1 MSTLDATIASLP
13 GARLSLGAL
22 LKTLHWQGQLR
33 PLVLDA
39 LAGRLVQEEARR
51 AGLAVPADDL
61 QAAADLFRRRHGL
74 STAADTHAWLLGR
87 GLSVDDFEA
96 RLEES
101 LLADRFKQHLTAP
114 QVDEYF
120 AAHRAEFEL
129 LRLGLVLVERDD
141 LARELA
147 SQVRDEGRDLEDV
160 ARAHGLPVARHQTL
174 RKDLPA
180 PLAEA
185 LAPAKTGELVGP
197 VGTAEGFALVVVEE
211 CRPAELDAATRQRLQ
226 DELFEA
232 WVAGKLGE
240 DTLDESIFGA
250 AVGLRGQPADT
261 PCFDSASIARCGV
274 AKTPTGDEK
283 AGP

>member
-1 MSTLDATIASLP
+1 MSTLDVTIASLP
-13 GARLSLGAL
+13 GAQLSLGVL
-22 LKTLHWQGQLR
+22 LTKLHLQGQLR
-33 PLVLDA
+33 PLVLEA
-39 LAGRLVQEEARR
+39 LADRLVQEEARR
-51 AGLAVPADDL
+51 EGLSIPADDL

-147 SQVRDEGRDLEDV
+147 SQVRDESRGLEDV
-160 ARAHGLPVARHQTL
+160 AREHGLTVVRRQTL

-185 LAPAKTGELVGP
+185 LALAKTGELVGP

-211 CRPAELDAATRQRLQ
+211 CRPAELDAATRNRLQ
-226 DELFEA
+226 NELFDRWLADRMKEA
-232 WVAGKLGE
+232 
-240 DTLDESIFGA
+240 
-250 AVGLRGQPADT
+250 R
-261 PCFDSASIARCGV
+261 FDLTI
-274 AKTPTGDEK
+274 TW
-283 AGP
+283 